1 MSIVE
6 EMGDTLARDVIA
18 ALDELG
24 DDRFYDKVGKILG
37 DASPT
42 LQESFM
48 TAIRVRLAD
57 IRARKFLEQTLN
69 AKRTGTKAP
78 AAPRAGDAGH

>member
-6 EMGDTLARDVIA
+6 EMGDALARDVIA
-18 ALDELG
+18 ALEELD
-24 DDRFYDKVGKILG
+24 DDRFHDKVGKILG

-57 IRARKFLEQTLN
+57 IRARKFLEQTLK
-69 AKRTGTKAP
+69 AKRSG
-78 AAPRAGDAGH
+78 G